1 MYKRQILYGAPVAK
15 QLDEISLKI
24 FQEVKSNNKSP
35 HMTAITVGDNP
46 ASLLYVSRKK
56 EKAEELG
63 VEFNWIKLDKNTSQ
77 EKLKELV
84 ETESKNTDGLIIQ
97 LPLPDHLSSED
108 VINCIPPDVDVDGLT
123 SYNLGSLFSNEFK
136 LIPATSLA
144 VLELL
149 NFYQIKTEDKAIVI
163 AGRSRL
169 VSSPLAKILSSKS
182 YNANVTVIHSK
193 TSNQKQFITQAD
205 IFISA
210 VGSAKLYDSSYFK
223 QGATIIDIG
232 ISSVDGKTYGDID
245 TQNISEVASY
255 RSPFPGGVGPI
266 TVSALFFN
274 LSRLVKTN

>member
-1 MYKRQILYGAPVAK
+1 MEQILYGAPVAK

-24 FQEVKSNNKSP
+24 FHEVKSNNKSP

-123 SYNLGSLFSNEFK
+123 SYNLGSLFSNEYK

-245 TQNISEVASY
+245 TQNLNEVASY

-274 LSRLVKTN
+274 LSRLVNTN

>member
-1 MYKRQILYGAPVAK
+1 MEQILYGAPVAK

-97 LPLPDHLSSED
+97 LPLPDHLNSED

-123 SYNLGSLFSNEFK
+123 SYNLGSLFSNEYK

>member
-1 MYKRQILYGAPVAK
+1 MEQILYGAPVAK

-123 SYNLGSLFSNEFK
+123 SYNLGSLFSNEYK

-210 VGSAKLYDSSYFK
+210 VGSAKLFDSSYFK

>member
-1 MYKRQILYGAPVAK
+1 MEQLLYGDPVAR
-15 QLDEISLKI
+15 QLDEISFKV
-24 FQEVKSNNKSP
+24 FRDAKSNNKTP
-35 HMTAITVGDNP
+35 HLTAITVGDNS

-56 EKAEELG
+56 EKAEQLG
-63 VEFNWIKLDKNTSQ
+63 VEFNWLKLDENTTQ
-77 EKLKELV
+77 ENLNELIQ
-84 ETESKNTDGLIIQ
+84 EQSKTTDGLIVQ
-97 LPLPDHLSSED
+97 LPLPNHLNSED
-108 VINCIPPDVDVDGLT
+108 AINCIPPDVDVDGLT
-123 SYNLGSLFSNEFK
+123 SYNLGSLFSNEYK

-210 VGSAKLYDSSYFK
+210 VGSAKLYDFSYFK
-223 QGATIIDIG
+223 KGATIIDIG
-232 ISSVDGKTYGDID
+232 ISSVDGKNYGDID
-245 TQNISEVASY
+245 TQNLSEVVSY

>member
-1 MYKRQILYGAPVAK
+1 MEQILYGAPVAK

-24 FQEVKSNNKSP
+24 FQEVKSNNKTP

-63 VEFNWIKLDKNTSQ
+63 VEFNWIKLDKDTSQ

-123 SYNLGSLFSNEFK
+123 SYNLGSLFSNEYK

-245 TQNISEVASY
+245 TQKISEVASY

>member
-1 MYKRQILYGAPVAK
+1 MEQILYGAPVAK

-24 FQEVKSNNKSP
+24 FQEVKSNNKTP
-35 HMTAITVGDNP
+35 HITAITVGDNP

-56 EKAEELG
+56 EKAEELE

-77 EKLKELV
+77 EKLKEVV
-84 ETESKNTDGLIIQ
+84 ESESKNTDGLIIQ
-97 LPLPDHLSSED
+97 LPLPDHLNSED

-123 SYNLGSLFSNEFK
+123 SYNLGSLFSNQYK

-210 VGSAKLYDSSYFK
+210 VGYAKLYDSSYFK

-245 TQNISEVASY
+245 TQNISQVASY

>member
-1 MYKRQILYGAPVAK
+1 MEQILYGAPVAK

-97 LPLPDHLSSED
+97 LPLPDHLNSED
-108 VINCIPPDVDVDGLT
+108 VINCIPPHVDVDGLT
-123 SYNLGSLFSNEFK
+123 SYNLGSLFSNEYK

-182 YNANVTVIHSK
+182 YNANVTIIHSK

>member
-1 MYKRQILYGAPVAK
+1 MEQILYGAPVAK

-97 LPLPDHLSSED
+97 LPLPDHLISED

-123 SYNLGSLFSNEFK
+123 SYNLGGLFSNEYK

-245 TQNISEVASY
+245 TQNLSEVASY

-274 LSRLVKTN
+274 LSRLLQSN

>member
-1 MYKRQILYGAPVAK
+1 MEQILYGAPVAK

-24 FQEVKSNNKSP
+24 FQEVKSNNKTP

-108 VINCIPPDVDVDGLT
+108 VINCIPPHVDVDGLT
-123 SYNLGSLFSNEFK
+123 SYNLGSLFSNEYK

-245 TQNISEVASY
+245 TQKISEVASY

>member
-1 MYKRQILYGAPVAK
+1 MEQILYGAPVAK

-24 FQEVKSNNKSP
+24 FHEVKSNNKTP

-123 SYNLGSLFSNEFK
+123 SYNLGSLFSNEYK

>member
-1 MYKRQILYGAPVAK
+1 MEQILYGAPVAK

-24 FQEVKSNNKSP
+24 FQEVKSNNKTP
-35 HMTAITVGDNP
+35 HMTAVTVGDNP

-108 VINCIPPDVDVDGLT
+108 VINCIPPHVDVDGLT
-123 SYNLGSLFSNEFK
+123 SYNLGSLFSNEYK

>member
-1 MYKRQILYGAPVAK
+1 MEQLLYGDPVAR
-15 QLDEISLKI
+15 QLDEISFKV
-24 FQEVKSNNKSP
+24 FRDAKSNNKTP
-35 HMTAITVGDNP
+35 HLTAITVVDNS

-56 EKAEELG
+56 EKAEQLG
-63 VEFNWIKLDKNTSQ
+63 VEFNWLKLDENTTQ
-77 EKLKELV
+77 ENLNELIQ
-84 ETESKNTDGLIIQ
+84 EQSKTTDGLIVQ
-97 LPLPDHLSSED
+97 LPLPNHLNSED

-123 SYNLGSLFSNEFK
+123 SYNLGSLFSNEYK

-149 NFYQIKTEDKAIVI
+149 NFYQIKTEDKAVVI

-210 VGSAKLYDSSYFK
+210 VGSAKLYDFSYFK
-223 QGATIIDIG
+223 KGATIIDIG
-232 ISSVDGKTYGDID
+232 ISSVDGKNYGDID
-245 TQNISEVASY
+245 TQNLSEVVSY

>member
-1 MYKRQILYGAPVAK
+1 MEQILYGAPVAK
-15 QLDEISLKI
+15 QLDDISLKI
-24 FQEVKSNNKSP
+24 FQEVKSNNKTP

-63 VEFNWIKLDKNTSQ
+63 VQFNWIKLDKNTSQ

-84 ETESKNTDGLIIQ
+84 ETESKNTDGLIVQ

-123 SYNLGSLFSNEFK
+123 SFNLGSLFSNEYK
-136 LIPATSLA
+136 LIPATTLA

-149 NFYQIKTEDKAIVI
+149 NFYQIKTEDKAVVI

-232 ISSVDGKTYGDID
+232 ISSSLDGKTYGDID
-245 TQNISEVASY
+245 TQNLNEVVSY
-255 RSPFPGGVGPI
+255 RTPFPGGVGPI

-274 LSRLVKTN
+274 LSRIVKTN

>member
-1 MYKRQILYGAPVAK
+1 MEQILYGAPVAK

-24 FQEVKSNNKSP
+24 FQEVKSNNKTP

-108 VINCIPPDVDVDGLT
+108 VINCISPDVDVDGLT
-123 SYNLGSLFSNEFK
+123 SYNLGGLFSNEYK

-149 NFYQIKTEDKAIVI
+149 NFYQIKTEDKVIVI

-245 TQNISEVASY
+245 TQNLSEVASY

-274 LSRLVKTN
+274 LSRLLQSN

>member
-1 MYKRQILYGAPVAK
+1 MEQILYGAPVAK
-15 QLDEISLKI
+15 QLDDISLKI
-24 FQEVKSNNKSP
+24 FQEVKSNNKTP

-56 EKAEELG
+56 EKAEELE

-77 EKLKELV
+77 EKLKEVV
-84 ETESKNTDGLIIQ
+84 ESESKNTDGLIIQ
-97 LPLPDHLSSED
+97 LPLPDHLNSED

-123 SYNLGSLFSNEFK
+123 SYNLGALFSNEYR

>member
-1 MYKRQILYGAPVAK
+1 MEQILYGAPVAK

-123 SYNLGSLFSNEFK
+123 SYNLGSLFSNESK

-149 NFYQIKTEDKAIVI
+149 NFYQIKTEDKVIVI

-210 VGSAKLYDSSYFK
+210 VGSAKLYDFSYFK
-223 QGATIIDIG
+223 KGATIIDIG
-232 ISSVDGKTYGDID
+232 ISSVDGKNYGDID
-245 TQNISEVASY
+245 TQNLSEVVSY

>member
-1 MYKRQILYGAPVAK
+1 MEQILYGAPVAK

-24 FQEVKSNNKSP
+24 FQEVKSNNKTP

-108 VINCIPPDVDVDGLT
+108 VINCIPPHVDVDGLT
-123 SYNLGSLFSNEFK
+123 SYNLGSLFSNEYK

-182 YNANVTVIHSK
+182 YNANVTIIHSK

>member
-1 MYKRQILYGAPVAK
+1 MEQILYGAPVAK

-108 VINCIPPDVDVDGLT
+108 VINCIPPHVDVDGLT
-123 SYNLGSLFSNEFK
+123 SYNLGSLFSNEYK

-245 TQNISEVASY
+245 TQNLNEVVSY

-274 LSRLVKTN
+274 LSRLVNTN

>member
-1 MYKRQILYGAPVAK
+1 MEQILYGAPVAK

-24 FQEVKSNNKSP
+24 FQEVKSNNKTP

-56 EKAEELG
+56 EKAEELE

-77 EKLKELV
+77 EKLKEVV
-84 ETESKNTDGLIIQ
+84 ESESKNTDGLIIQ

-108 VINCIPPDVDVDGLT
+108 VINCIPPHVDVDGLT
-123 SYNLGSLFSNEFK
+123 SYNLGSLFSNEYK

>member
-1 MYKRQILYGAPVAK
+1 MEQILYGAPVAK

-24 FQEVKSNNKSP
+24 FQEVKSNNKTP

-63 VEFNWIKLDKNTSQ
+63 VEFNWIKLDKNTNQ

-123 SYNLGSLFSNEFK
+123 SYNLGSLFSNEYK

>member
-1 MYKRQILYGAPVAK
+1 MEQILYGAPVAK

-24 FQEVKSNNKSP
+24 FQEVKSNNKTP
-35 HMTAITVGDNP
+35 HMIAITVGDNP

-123 SYNLGSLFSNEFK
+123 SYNLGSLFSNEYK